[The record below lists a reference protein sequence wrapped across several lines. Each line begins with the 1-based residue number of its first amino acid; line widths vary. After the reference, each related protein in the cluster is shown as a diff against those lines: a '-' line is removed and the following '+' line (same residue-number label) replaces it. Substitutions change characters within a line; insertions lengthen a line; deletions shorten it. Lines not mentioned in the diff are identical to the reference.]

1 MKIFKFTV
9 GGSGELPT
17 TYYLNEIIG
26 FNDTFSFKQTY
37 YSEFIESIG
46 FSDQLVMGTVFYNI
60 SFSDTIG
67 FGENLTLVLPETLEE
82 NIGFNDNMYQPFY
95 VANLESIGF
104 NDEVSP
110 RMIYSITLEE
120 NIGFVEVGNA
130 YKTVGYKI
138 TWRTRT
144 RNPSFGYGGAEYGAN
159 VSYGDGNASDLYSF
173 RVKVYRTS
181 DSQLLR
187 NLDIV
192 ITDTDNP
199 DDDAEYIY
207 TSAYNISDNGYFEP
221 NLTFEVYQIDT
232 DSNVSPVNNIIIEP
246 YSMEK

>member
-1 MKIFKFTV
+1 MKVLKFTV

-17 TYYLNEIIG
+17 TYYLNEIMG
-26 FNDTFSFKQTY
+26 FGDSMSVKQTY
-37 YSEFIESIG
+37 YSEFTESIG
-46 FSDQLVMGTVFYNI
+46 FNDQLIMGTIFYNI

-67 FGENLTLVLPETLEE
+67 FGETITLVLPENLEE
-82 NIGFNDNMYQPFY
+82 GIGFNDDMYQPFY
-95 VANLESIGF
+95 VANQEGVGF
-104 NDEVSP
+104 DDEVSP
-110 RMIYSITLEE
+110 RMVYSITLEE
-120 NIGFVEVGNA
+120 NIGFVEVGNV
-130 YKTVGYKI
+130 YKNVDYKI

-144 RNPSFGYGGAEYGAN
+144 RNPSFGHGGAEYGAN

-199 DDDAEYIY
+199 DDDGTYKL
-207 TSAYNISDNGYFEP
+207 NW
-221 NLTFEVYQIDT
+221 
-232 DSNVSPVNNIIIEP
+232 
-246 YSMEK
+246 K